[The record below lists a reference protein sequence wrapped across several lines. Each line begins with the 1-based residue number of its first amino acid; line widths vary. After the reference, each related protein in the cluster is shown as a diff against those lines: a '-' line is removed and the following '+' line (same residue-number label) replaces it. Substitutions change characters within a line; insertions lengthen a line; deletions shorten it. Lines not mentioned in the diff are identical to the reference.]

1 MFSCSEG
8 VDVGGLKLERRLLD
22 MIFLFLRRQ
31 TTIKVFWHHIPID
44 NLHRRES
51 KSLHE
56 WTQSAR
62 RLYIFQVLTRSQGNA
77 QHITKNRINAG
88 GPSMSDTIK

>member
-51 KSLHE
+51 
-56 WTQSAR
+56 
-62 RLYIFQVLTRSQGNA
+62 
-77 QHITKNRINAG
+77 
-88 GPSMSDTIK
+88 